1 MTDIIEPLTQF
12 GVAGLMGVLWIWERH
27 LSRQRERQL
36 SEAHVQLIKQSESL
50 NALLAVVE
58 RNTAAL
64 ERFDQT
70 QKRLVQLLERINH
83 EERKRVA

>member
-1 MTDIIEPLTQF
+1 MTEIIEPMTQF

-27 LSRQRERQL
+27 LSRRRERQL
-36 SEAHVQLIKQSESL
+36 TESHVQLMKQSESL
-50 NALLAVVE
+50 NALLATVE

-70 QKRLVQLLERINH
+70 QRRLVRLLERMNH
-83 EERKRVA
+83 DDRKKVA